1 MTLESLKQLAVDYT
15 LGILPKE
22 DAILFEA
29 RIEEDEVAQQL
40 LTNAQDGFAKLSL
53 TAPPSQLGKELRE
66 RVLAHTHPAMD
77 LDPFLESRDISFLR
91 ENFKAFDS
99 RYSGGGVSADIS
111 DLKNKDVTGNLE
123 DGYQSL
129 VKLLPLLAGDS
140 RAAAGDFTDLQNFL
154 RGQDSFSDL
163 VSSTLEHTW
172 SGECQASR
180 SVLRTA
186 LATLPSLSFFSDR
199 LRGNQPSL
207 ADTRRLFYLCRDQ
220 LKIMRASFRD
230 LDPARLVEDEKIRLH
245 GAGLLRSK
253 WWGAEHAFFSSKG
266 TVKCGHF
273 FDGPITERC
282 VEFAEY
288 DANMYCL
295 ANLLSPR
302 SSNGEFHFE
311 LLKDTVP
318 GCTLAVATAPM
329 DDPQYESLRAVIE
342 RKKLPTNQ
350 FIQDQFLWDLIED
363 SMSQGHK
370 CTSNKELREQK
381 AYGYNRMGGTTY
393 LWFAWPAISSAQ
405 DGADAVTGNP
415 LQ

>member
-172 SGECQASR
+172 SGE
-180 SVLRTA
+180 
-186 LATLPSLSFFSDR
+186 
-199 LRGNQPSL
+199 
-207 ADTRRLFYLCRDQ
+207 
-220 LKIMRASFRD
+220 
-230 LDPARLVEDEKIRLH
+230 
-245 GAGLLRSK
+245 
-253 WWGAEHAFFSSKG
+253 
-266 TVKCGHF
+266 
-273 FDGPITERC
+273 
-282 VEFAEY
+282 
-288 DANMYCL
+288 
-295 ANLLSPR
+295 
-302 SSNGEFHFE
+302 
-311 LLKDTVP
+311 
-318 GCTLAVATAPM
+318 
-329 DDPQYESLRAVIE
+329 
-342 RKKLPTNQ
+342 
-350 FIQDQFLWDLIED
+350 
-363 SMSQGHK
+363 
-370 CTSNKELREQK
+370 
-381 AYGYNRMGGTTY
+381 
-393 LWFAWPAISSAQ
+393 
-405 DGADAVTGNP
+405 
-415 LQ
+415 